1 MRLRPAPQE
10 RGPRAARIRRR
21 RSRPPRRRGGVLF
34 GDPDARFAGLLE
46 LLLDAV
52 ARLRGPSPAPGNAP
66 SG

>member
-1 MRLRPAPQE
+1 MMRLIGAQKAPLVVE
-10 RGPRAARIRRR
+10 AGD
-21 RSRPPRRRGGVLF
+21 VLF

-52 ARLRGPSPAPGNAP
+52 ARLRGPWPAPGNSP